1 MVLRCVLL
9 KYCLFEKSRNLNIK
23 IKGKMKFGEDPINI
37 FYSNHY
43 NLKNSAFIFLTNYI
57 MTIEIVSLGF

>member
-9 KYCLFEKSRNLNIK
+9 KYCLFEKSRDLNIK

-43 NLKNSAFIFLTNYI
+43 NLKNSIENIVFIYFPHKLYNDN
-57 MTIEIVSLGF
+57 